1 MSIFL
6 KKEMH
11 FDLEHLKKKKKAEE
25 LVCFNKHSCR
35 KTAKDLQKTIT

>member
-11 FDLEHLKKKKKAEE
+11 FDLEHLKKKAEE